1 VAPFGSFGREHRQ
14 SRYTLLVGVASEPL
28 SGYNAEVKAALALA
42 LGVVFTATAGAA
54 PKPRVERARAG
65 NLEAVF
71 SYAYDAARFRFTKQ
85 RLTIRREG
93 ALRFAARLRRPPEG
107 GLNAQPAGYF
117 SHRRSISISDL
128 DGDSEPE
135 VILDLYWGGAHC
147 CWYTQIYRY
156 VPEIARYRTN
166 VHVWGN
172 FSYVLA
178 DLDHNGQQELV
189 TRDNRFSY
197 AFASFADTRWPV
209 RILSYRHG
217 LLTVKTTAYPNEIKR
232 DTTALWREAM
242 ARRRT
247 RSNPGCV
254 AAWAAD
260 QCLLGRSAQ
269 AFRTIDRLSR
279 TRRIHGERTRLQF
292 ERRLRS
298 FLRRTGYL

>member
-1 VAPFGSFGREHRQ
+1 M
-14 SRYTLLVGVASEPL
+14 
-28 SGYNAEVKAALALA
+28 KAAVAVA
-42 LGVVFTATAGAA
+42 LGVVFTATAAAA
-54 PKPRVERARAG
+54 PKPRVERVRAG
-65 NLEAVF
+65 NVEAVF
-71 SYAYDAARFRFTKQ
+71 SYAYDAARFRFSKQ

-93 ALRFAARLRRPPEG
+93 AIRFAARLRRPPQG
-107 GLNAQPAGYF
+107 GLDAQPAGYF
-117 SHRRSISISDL
+117 SHRRSVSISDL
-128 DGDSEPE
+128 DADGEPE

-156 VPEIARYRTN
+156 VSDLARYRTN

-178 DLDHNGQQELV
+178 DLDHNGLQELV

-209 RILSYRHG
+209 RILSFRRG
-217 LLTVKTTAYPNEIKR
+217 LMTVKTTGYPNEIKR
-232 DTTALWREAM
+232 DATALWREAM
-242 ARRRT
+242 ARRKRPD
-247 RSNPGCV
+247 NQGII

-260 QCLLGRSAQ
+260 QCMLGRATA

-279 TRRIHGERTRLQF
+279 TGRIHGERPRVQF
-292 ERRLRS
+292 ERRLRR